1 MTAMMN
7 FIQPVLSVEESY
19 ITKMRIMKMVE
30 KIHTVTGV
38 MKAIVVMIISKIITT
53 NRIQYFMAQAIEI
66 DPTSRTAIT
75 AEEAE

>member
-7 FIQPVLSVEESY
+7 FIHPELNVEESY

-53 NRIQYFMAQAIEI
+53 NLIQSFMAQAIV
-66 DPTSRTAIT
+66 SSVLSLK
-75 AEEAE
+75 